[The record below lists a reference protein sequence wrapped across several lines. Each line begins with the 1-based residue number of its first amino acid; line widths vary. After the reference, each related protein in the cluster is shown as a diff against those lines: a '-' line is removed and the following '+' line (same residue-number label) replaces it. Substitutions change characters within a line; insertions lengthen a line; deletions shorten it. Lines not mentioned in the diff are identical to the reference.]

1 MRKSINIILFLIL
14 ILGFSLT
21 LSAQAIDEELDQKEL
36 TKQFIGKWVT
46 DGFEGTVTNYNVNP
60 LGNGYEVTII
70 WENEGQPTRT
80 DKGIIGFTYDG
91 LVNMTYMWSPE
102 GNISCDYGK
111 FVSKNKIIVE
121 RYATLNGKALA
132 SFDFEFISP
141 EKMKMIWKSW
151 GTEGTPEDAEVSEII
166 WTKVSQ

>member
-1 MRKSINIILFLIL
+1 MRKSINIILFLTL
-14 ILGFSLT
+14 ILGCTLT

-36 TKQFIGKWVT
+36 TKQFIGNWVT
-46 DGFEGTVTNYNVNP
+46 DDFEGTVVKWNVNP
-60 LGNGYEVTII
+60 LGNGYEITII

-80 DKGIIGFTYDG
+80 DKGIMGFTSDG

-111 FVSKNKIIVE
+111 FVSKNKNIME
-121 RYATLNGKALA
+121 RYATLNGKAVA

-151 GTEGTPEDAEVSEII
+151 GTEGTPEDAEVFEAT